1 MNTKR
6 TIEEMAALISQRHRS
21 RPASV
26 RKGSGS
32 LNQTLW
38 NKAILGT
45 DKDVS
50 VKQPR
55 SGNKDTRSKTM
66 LVIRKFIVKKNECG
80 LLFKNGDF
88 VRFLDAGTYHFL
100 DPLRKIEVDVFDLSV
115 PEFTHRLTDLL
126 IKQFADDVAKRFDI
140 VELNAT
146 QVALITKNGRL
157 AYVLAPST
165 RTLFWK
171 GLVDVE
177 AKVID
182 IVDDCAIASRL
193 AAELVFADRG
203 LLRDSM
209 VHAVYFQHVPEYH
222 VGVLYVDGAT
232 AGTLTPGLHAYWKF
246 NRNIRIETF
255 DTRVQDMDVT
265 GQEILT
271 KDKVNLRIN
280 LSCSYQITDVM
291 AATSKLSDVND
302 YVRRELQFGLRAAV
316 GTRTLDALLE
326 DKTAIDESVLTH
338 IKAKTA
344 DVGISIADV
353 GVKDIILPGDM
364 KMILAQVVEAEKAA
378 QANSIRRREETAST
392 RSMLNT
398 AKVMED
404 NPTALRLKELETLEK
419 VTENVGNLSVFGG
432 LEGLMNG
439 LVKIK

>member
-1 MNTKR
+1 MN
-6 TIEEMAALISQRHRS
+6 
-21 RPASV
+21 PA
-26 RKGSGS
+26 
-32 LNQTLW
+32 LW
-38 NKAILGT
+38 NKAISGT
-45 DKDVS
+45 DKALS
-50 VKQPR
+50 AKQRR
-55 SGNKDTRSKTM
+55 SGIKSVRSTTM
-66 LVIRKFIVKKNECG
+66 WVIRKFIVKKNECG

-100 DPLRKIEVDVFDLSV
+100 DPLRKIEVEVFDLSV

-126 IKQFADDVAKRFDI
+126 IKQFADEVAKRFGI

-182 IVDDCAIASRL
+182 IADDFTIESRL
-193 AAELVFADRG
+193 AAELAYANQG
-203 LLRDSM
+203 LLRDS
-209 VHAVYFQHVPEYH
+209 ALAAIYCKLVPEYRI
-222 VGVLYVDGAT
+222 GVLYVDGDT
-232 AGTLTPGLHAYWKF
+232 VKTLVPGLHAYWKF
-246 NRNIRIETF
+246 NRNIRIELF
-255 DTRVQDMDVT
+255 DTRVQDMDVA

-326 DKTAIDESVLTH
+326 DKSAIDESVLAH

-364 KMILAQVVEAEKAA
+364 KTILAQVVEAEKAA
-378 QANSIRRREETAST
+378 QANSIRRREETAAT

-419 VTENVGNLSVFGG
+419 ITENVGNLSVFGG

>member
-378 QANSIRRREETAST
+378 QANSIRRREETAAT